1 MNRLRVASPFDV
13 GKMAEDM
20 LHGLAVLRREEAMAL
35 TPRATNHEAPAEFDQ
50 AKAHTRGVIH
60 AASHLQLAFERLTG
74 DILTR
79 AESTRLA
86 EGVVGA
92 YISELQK
99 AAVRS

>member
-1 MNRLRVASPFDV
+1 
-13 GKMAEDM
+13 MAESLM
-20 LHGLAVLRREEAMAL
+20 HGVMELRRLEAVAE

-60 AASHLQLAFERLTG
+60 AASTLQLAFERLTG

-92 YISELQK
+92 YISEMQK
-99 AAVRS
+99 AAVRR